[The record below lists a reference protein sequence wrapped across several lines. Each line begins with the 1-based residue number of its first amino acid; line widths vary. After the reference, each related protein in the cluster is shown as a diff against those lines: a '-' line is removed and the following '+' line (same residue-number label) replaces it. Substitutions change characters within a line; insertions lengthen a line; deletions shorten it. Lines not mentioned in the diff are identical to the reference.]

1 MSGDQQAEP
10 LGIQPSGEA
19 VAAGSLLKTQ
29 SDGETQADMSDTDV
43 KACFRRGN
51 LGSLADEPLLHWRD
65 IHQQWQTCQ
74 QQQGR

>member
-29 SDGETQADMSDTDV
+29 SDGETQAE
-43 KACFRRGN
+43 FRP
-51 LGSLADEPLLHWRD
+51 GSG
-65 IHQQWQTCQ
+65 
-74 QQQGR
+74 QGQGPVSSYSVTGSK